1 MPFENKRTGA
11 KAAELRAYD
20 SESEAD
26 AKRRLE
32 AAGWDFSSASFSYD
46 EAKKLFTTDAIDT
59 KAERAKAFPSE
70 KNGDGDE

>member
-20 SESEAD
+20 SEDEAD

-32 AAGWDFSSASFSYD
+32 AAGWDFQSAAHSFD
-46 EAKKLFTTDAIDT
+46 EMKKIFTTDAIDT
-59 KAERAKAFPSE
+59 KKERAKAFPSE